1 MPQSNNARRLLDSAM
16 VATMA
21 GRVRINILE
30 RVHCASM
37 RLMLLSCLIAAFALV
52 GCAEKKEIASG
63 PTPLPDNATPADKL
77 YEKLRGGVFQIDA
90 SLGSIEDALN
100 EAKAANPSTGDIKQS
115 LEDIKASIDS
125 AGEILAEEAAVKPEK
140 NGDIPSYEKRRV
152 KLVELVNDALHDLRD
167 ARGIVDSLAGED
179 DLGPLEQV
187 GVKIDVA
194 MEDMRGALRALGGE
208 EKVEE

>member
-1 MPQSNNARRLLDSAM
+1 
-16 VATMA
+16 
-21 GRVRINILE
+21 
-30 RVHCASM
+30 M
-37 RLMLLSCLIAAFALV
+37 RLVLLSCLIAVFALL
-52 GCAEKKEIASG
+52 GCGDKREEVSG
-63 PTPLPDNATPADKL
+63 PNTLPDNATPADKL

-115 LEDIKASIDS
+115 LEDIEASIDS

-152 KLVELVNDALHDLRD
+152 KLVEMVNDALHDLRD
-167 ARGIVDSLAGED
+167 ARGIVDSLAGEN
-179 DLGPLEQV
+179 DLGPLEPV

-194 MEDMRGALRALGGE
+194 MEDLRSALKTLGGE